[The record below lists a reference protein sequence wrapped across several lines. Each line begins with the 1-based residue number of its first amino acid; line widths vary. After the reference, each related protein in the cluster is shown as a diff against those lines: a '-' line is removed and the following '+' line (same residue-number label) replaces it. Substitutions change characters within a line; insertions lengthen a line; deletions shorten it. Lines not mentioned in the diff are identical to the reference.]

1 MLRWLYA
8 RLMDLHPAAFRERFA
23 EEMSEIFERERAP
36 VRLLADAALSLWRQW
51 MLRTEFHHPAAPAS
65 FGLIEPYRPHPA
77 AFVYG
82 GLMTIGVF
90 WFVAAAMNHATVPRF
105 WIGVHHPSPHL
116 LPVRRSSVEG
126 AELSAT
132 VKVRPEPE
140 DPLRPIAAKYFKI
153 IRVLDA
159 LDADQDLIISQ
170 WEITTAPGALRRL
183 DRNHDGKLSAEEC
196 GFYLG
201 GEVSSEAVERA
212 RTLFMRE
219 NPVLAVL
226 DSNHDGEISA
236 SEIDHSA
243 AALRTLDQNGDGS
256 LEAFEILP
264 RRVLL
269 RARNKR

>member
-1 MLRWLYA
+1 
-8 RLMDLHPAAFRERFA
+8 MDLHPAGFRERFGA
-23 EEMSEIFERERAP
+23 EMQEIFAKENAAP
-36 VRLLADAALSLWRQW
+36 RLLADAASSLARQW
-51 MLRTEFHHPAAPAS
+51 ILRPEFRQPAAPAS
-65 FGLIEPYRPHPA
+65 FGLIEPYRPRPA

-82 GLMTIGVF
+82 GVITIGVF
-90 WFVAAAMNHATVPRF
+90 WFVGTAMSHATVPRF

-116 LPVRRSSVEG
+116 LPVSRASVEG

-132 VKVRPEPE
+132 VKVAPPPE

-170 WEITTAPGALRRL
+170 WEITAAPGALRRL

-201 GEVSSEAVERA
+201 GDAAPEAVERA

-219 NPVLAVL
+219 NPVLAAL
-226 DSNHDGEISA
+226 DSNHDNEISA
-236 SEIDHSA
+236 SEIEHSA

-256 LEAFEILP
+256 LEAFEVLP
-264 RRVLL
+264 HRVLL
-269 RARNKR
+269 QARKQE